1 LLARPGEQDLT
12 AHVDFTE
19 VALAARRHGFHVDGF
34 VTQTRFLMGAGVLD
48 HARQLL
54 ESVTDNL
61 ERTRLLH
68 QLQQL
73 LSEAAMGE
81 VFKVMLLTRGLDDT
95 TRDALRTS
103 AFEEGDRRVAL
114 DLQESVED
122 RRG

>member
-1 LLARPGEQDLT
+1 
-12 AHVDFTE
+12 
-19 VALAARRHGFHVDGF
+19 
-34 VTQTRFLMGAGVLD
+34 
-48 HARQLL
+48 
-54 ESVTDNL
+54 
-61 ERTRLLH
+61 
-68 QLQQL
+68 
-73 LSEAAMGE
+73 MGE